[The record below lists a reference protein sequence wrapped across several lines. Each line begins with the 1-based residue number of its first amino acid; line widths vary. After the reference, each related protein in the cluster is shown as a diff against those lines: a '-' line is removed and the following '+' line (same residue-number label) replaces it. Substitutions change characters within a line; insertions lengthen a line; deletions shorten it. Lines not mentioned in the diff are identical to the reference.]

1 MSEEYIITADRLW
14 KVYRMDKVTVNALS
28 DVSLKVKRGEF
39 IALMGPSGAGKTT
52 LLNLIGG
59 LDRPTSGTIYVK
71 DLELSSLNER
81 ELTEFRLKEVGF
93 VFQNYNLIPVLTALE
108 NVQLPTIAAGLPGEE
123 GRRRAIELL
132 ERVGLGGRLHH
143 RPTELSGGEQ
153 QRVAIARALVNNPS
167 ILLADE
173 ITGNLDT
180 KTAYSILDLLKE
192 LNKERELTI
201 IAATHDPEVAKTA
214 QKIVRMRDGRII
226 DQTK

>member
-1 MSEEYIITADRLW
+1 
-14 KVYRMDKVTVNALS
+14 MDKVTVNALS

>member
-1 MSEEYIITADRLW
+1 
-14 KVYRMDKVTVNALS
+14 MDKVTVNALS
-28 DVSLKVKRGEF
+28 DVSLKVRRGEF

-153 QRVAIARALVNNPS
+153 QRVAIARALVNDPS